1 MLFLKK
7 VNMLKPPIK
16 KTIYGRDHKRK
27 LVLLNEGLY
36 TIHSPYL
43 SAIKEYISSSV
54 FPSLIKSLTTSLIV
68 WQNLN

>member
-1 MLFLKK
+1 M
-7 VNMLKPPIK
+7 
-16 KTIYGRDHKRK
+16 YGRDHKRK

-43 SAIKEYISSSV
+43 SAMKEYISSSV

-68 WQNLN
+68 CAKSELESAMDCP